1 MARHET
7 QQKQRA
13 SEEGSRGRASGGKL
27 RSQPAE
33 GSPAPMASTG
43 GLATKRNTRNSMNS
57 RSSNSGRQGHNVTK
71 SGKK

>member
-1 MARHET
+1 MAKHET

-13 SEEGSRGRASGGKL
+13 EGERARARARGGQL

-33 GSPAPMASTG
+33 GPPKPMASTG

-57 RSSNSGRQGHNVTK
+57 RSSNSGRQGHLK
-71 SGKK
+71 GK

>member
-13 SEEGSRGRASGGKL
+13 SDEGNRGRASGGKL

-33 GSPAPMASTG
+33 GAPPPMASTG
-43 GLATKRNTRNSMNS
+43 GRATKSNTRNSMNS
-57 RSSNSGRQGHNVTK
+57 RSSNSGGQAHNVTR

>member
-13 SEEGSRGRASGGKL
+13 SDEGSRGRASGGKL
-27 RSQPAE
+27 RSQPTE
-33 GSPAPMASTG
+33 GSPPPTASTG

-57 RSSNSGRQGHNVTK
+57 RSSNSGRQAHAVTK